1 MKLMNFNLDPK
12 RKKEVVTLIIVF
24 LAVLTVS
31 AFAVYFIAGR
41 QSVRDNSRQAPQ
53 AGEAVPESTPADRR
67 SAPNNAGDQNFL
79 DRLFCANRGVIRTV
93 SDVWHSELGSL
104 ASELV
109 L

>member
-53 AGEAVPESTPADRR
+53 AGVAAPECTPADRR
-67 SAPNNAGDQNFL
+67 SAANKAGARNFL
-79 DRLFCANRGVIRTV
+79 ARLIRANRGEMRTTCAG
-93 SDVWHSELGSL
+93 WGAHIGRI
-104 ASELV
+104 APRR
-109 L
+109 